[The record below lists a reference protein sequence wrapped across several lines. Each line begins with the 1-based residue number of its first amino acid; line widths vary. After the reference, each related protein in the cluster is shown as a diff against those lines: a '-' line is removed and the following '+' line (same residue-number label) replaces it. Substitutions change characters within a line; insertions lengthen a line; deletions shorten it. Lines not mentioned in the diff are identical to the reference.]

1 MGIMGLTMPLYNT
14 PMMTLLQ
21 TKVESAYMG
30 RVLAVFNMVS
40 SIMMPAGMVLF
51 GPLAD
56 LVSIDSILV
65 VTGTVIVVLS
75 VPFIADKTLREVG
88 RPERVMG

>member
-1 MGIMGLTMPLYNT
+1 
-14 PMMTLLQ
+14 
-21 TKVESAYMG
+21 MG

-65 VTGTVIVVLS
+65 VTGAVILVLS
-75 VPFIADKTLREVG
+75 LPFIADKTLREAG
-88 RPERVMG
+88 RPESENK